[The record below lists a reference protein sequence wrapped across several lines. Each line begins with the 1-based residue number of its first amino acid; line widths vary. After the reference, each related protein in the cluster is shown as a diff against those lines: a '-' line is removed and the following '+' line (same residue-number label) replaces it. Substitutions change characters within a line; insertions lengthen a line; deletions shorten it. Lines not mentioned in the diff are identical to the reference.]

1 MRRST
6 GRHPESVVAD
16 DAVPEFDAEPRR
28 RRHSMLNRI
37 SIQSKLILMLVLCTI
52 LATAVVGGI
61 AYQTGRNS
69 LRSSAVNRLVEIRE
83 SQKRSMAA
91 QFTDLRNA
99 LVTYTHGDMTRT
111 ALRDFTAG
119 FDQLTDAQITPDMTK
134 AITDYYDYFAK
145 ETEKYSGTRLDV
157 AALLPTSNAQRYLQA
172 VYTAKLPTDD
182 LAIAMDDERDGSA
195 WSAANAKFH
204 EFYREIVTRFAFEDA
219 LLLDGR
225 GNVVYSAYKNT
236 DLGTNILTGPYKSSK
251 LRDAYTEAMSSN
263 KSDRVVLTDFEFY
276 QPATMAPTAWMVAP
290 IPATGK
296 ADGVL
301 ALQFPITKINKV
313 MTFDKQWSEAGMGD
327 TGESILAGEDYL
339 MRSDSRLFL
348 EDPEKYRQKVVDA
361 GTPPDI
367 PDIAIRQGGTTLIQP
382 VGTDAHR
389 EAQKGYSG
397 TLIAKDYLGQETI
410 QAYAPLG
417 KMADLRWSIVA
428 KIDTKEAFAREATF
442 TRIVVLATTGIIF
455 LVCLLAVILAQVF
468 LRPLRRLEAGVQRI
482 SAGDYRVDIP
492 VESRDEIG
500 DLTGMFNEMS
510 RSLAVKDELVNEQR
524 GQIRQLLHTLMPAA
538 IAEKFG
544 HGEEI
549 TAREHANV
557 TVIYADIAGLDR
569 LQVEL
574 ESGESLSIA
583 NELYRQFDAAAEEFG
598 IERVRPVRNGY
609 LGSCG
614 LTVPRLDNIRR
625 TVDFALECQRILD
638 RFNSEVSLNLGL
650 RAGIDTGTVSSGL
663 IGATSPVFDMWGT
676 AVNLSHQLKA
686 GISEPGIYV
695 TARVYDTLVD
705 TMSFTQAGT
714 ISADGATERVW
725 RLEEPRE

>member
-69 LRSSAVNRLVEIRE
+69 LRTSAVNRLVEIRE